1 MISLSTACKF
11 LFEALVLHFS
21 TNSLYKSYWNSFTH
35 SYWKTIRKI
44 ELDKVFFVKV
54 GYECQTLEWLSKIC
68 IKNRINA
75 RLYNNNEWTQILGV
89 REKKNSMKKWKSQ
102 VLHYLFVKGRSNLY
116 TFWRT
121 EIGLKWKLG
130 NFTFYRKKL
139 HAVVNI
145 LQKIL
150 WNWNY
155 NREFRKPLFFQ
166 T

>member
-1 MISLSTACKF
+1 MSNKTVGELADASTACKF

-89 REKKNSMKKWKSQ
+89 REKKKIRWKNES
-102 VLHYLFVKGRSNLY
+102 LKSYITYLLKGVRICTLFGELRLVSN
-116 TFWRT
+116 
-121 EIGLKWKLG
+121 ES
-130 NFTFYRKKL
+130 
-139 HAVVNI
+139 
-145 LQKIL
+145 
-150 WNWNY
+150 
-155 NREFRKPLFFQ
+155 
-166 T
+166 